1 MRVRDAVRRAQTTP
15 NQARVS
21 EAPALTARG
30 VNLDIARILRILPH
44 RPPLLFIDRVIDIDP
59 RKSAR
64 AIKCV
69 SVNEPVLQGHFPGEP
84 VFPAVLCVEAMSQLM
99 CILLY
104 ASRVIETSS
113 QRFAFAGVEKAK
125 FRQAILPG
133 DRIDLAITVVNHR
146 SNIWKCAGTASVD
159 DVLCVEAEL
168 LAAIQDGDET

>member
-1 MRVRDAVRRAQTTP
+1 VRRAQTTP
-15 NQARVS
+15 SHQARVS
-21 EAPALTARG
+21 EAPALSARG

-44 RPPLLFIDRVIDIDP
+44 RPPLLLIDRVIDIDP

-64 AIKCV
+64 ALKCV
-69 SVNEPVLQGHFPGEP
+69 SVNEPLLQGHFPGEP

-104 ASRVIETSS
+104 ASRVIEPAS

-125 FRQAILPG
+125 FRQAIVPG
-133 DRIDLAITVVNHR
+133 DRIELAIEVVHHR

-168 LAAIQDGDET
+168 LAAIQDGDEA

>member
-1 MRVRDAVRRAQTTP
+1 MRRAQTTANP
-15 NQARVS
+15 PARVS
-21 EAPALTARG
+21 EAPALTTRG

-44 RPPLLFIDRVIDIDP
+44 RPPLLLVDRVIDIDP
-59 RKSAR
+59 LKSAR

-69 SVNEPVLQGHFPGEP
+69 SVNEPLLQGHFPGEP
-84 VFPAVLCVEAMSQLM
+84 VFPAVLCVEAMSQLL

-104 ASRVIETSS
+104 ASRVIEPAS

-133 DRIDLAITVVNHR
+133 DRIELAINVVHHR

-168 LAAIQDGDET
+168 LAAIQDSDEA